1 MKRFEKL
8 CNKYREN
15 KRLIEELEAMNDSI
29 KANILLIMG
38 DAETMTEGAAK
49 ATFKTVI
56 SSRLDSSAIKKELPE
71 VFQQYS
77 KETSYKRFTVV

>member
-1 MKRFEKL
+1 MKKFEKL
-8 CNKYREN
+8 CNEYREN

-29 KANILLIMG
+29 KADILLIMG

-49 ATFKTVI
+49 VTFKTVT

>member
-8 CNKYREN
+8 CNEYREN

-29 KANILLIMG
+29 KADILLIMG
-38 DAETMTEGAAK
+38 DAETMTEGATK
-49 ATFKTVI
+49 ATFKTVT

-71 VFQQYS
+71 VFQHYS

>member
-8 CNKYREN
+8 CNEYREN
-15 KRLIEELEAMNDSI
+15 KRLIEELEALNDSL
-29 KANILLIMG
+29 KADILLIMG
-38 DAETMTEGAAK
+38 DAETMTEGATK
-49 ATFKTVI
+49 ATFKTVT